1 MSDALKD
8 KEKCRLFLLDAVDCF
23 FAERKALLLVIILQ
37 WQWRMKK
44 ASTFHMMSRLPEK
57 RDASSLFAERCSKFR
72 NFLFSSRFS
81 FL

>member
-37 WQWRMKK
+37 WRMKK
-44 ASTFHMMSRLPEK
+44 ASTFHMIES
-57 RDASSLFAERCSKFR
+57 AA
-72 NFLFSSRFS
+72 
-81 FL
+81 